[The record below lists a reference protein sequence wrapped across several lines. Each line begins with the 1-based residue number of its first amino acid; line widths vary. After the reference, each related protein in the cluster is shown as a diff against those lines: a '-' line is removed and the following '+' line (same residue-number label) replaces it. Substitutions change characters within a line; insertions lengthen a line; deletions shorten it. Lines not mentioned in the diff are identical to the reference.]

1 MTTNVL
7 RDIYDKS
14 GIFTTKKE
22 FEDRN
27 SSIPQSMLY
36 LQAFGNVM
44 NFSFFFFLIFFMI
57 DKHVNLTRV

>member
-27 SSIPQSMLY
+27 SSIP
-36 LQAFGNVM
+36 
-44 NFSFFFFLIFFMI
+44 
-57 DKHVNLTRV
+57 